1 MIKLSKEGLLI
12 GDTLFTD
19 QNFPAGS
26 IYLNSF
32 IINGPTTIPNYDSS
46 KTYVVFQNNKIVQTQ
61 INDENFPLSGEYV
74 IVVTSGNV
82 QNYGARNI

>member
-19 QNFPAGS
+19 QNLPAGS
-26 IYLNSF
+26 IYLDSF
-32 IINGPTTIPNYDSS
+32 VINGPSIIPNYDSS

-61 INDENFPLSGEYV
+61 INDENFPLSGEYI

>member
-19 QNFPAGS
+19 QNLPAGS
-26 IYLNSF
+26 IYLDSF
-32 IINGPTTIPNYDSS
+32 IINRPTTIPNYDPS
-46 KTYVVFQNNKIVQTQ
+46 KTYVVFQNSKIVQTQ

-74 IVVTSGNV
+74 IVITSSNV

>member
-12 GDTLFTD
+12 DDTLFTD
-19 QNFPAGS
+19 QNLPAGS
-26 IYLNSF
+26 IYLDSF
-32 IINGPTTIPNYDSS
+32 VINGPTTIPNYDSS
-46 KTYVVFQNNKIVQTQ
+46 KTYVVFQNSKIVQTQ

-74 IVVTSGNV
+74 IVITSGNV

>member
-1 MIKLSKEGLLI
+1 MKLSREGLLI

-19 QNFPAGS
+19 QNLPSGS
-26 IYLNSF
+26 IYLGSF
-32 IINGPTTIPNYDSS
+32 IINGPTTIPNYDPS
-46 KTYVVFQNNKIVQTQ
+46 KTYIVFQNSKVVQTQ
-61 INDENFPLSGEYV
+61 INDENFPLTGEYV